1 MRLSKVA
8 KLIGIDRKT
17 IDNWINHDALN
28 HLFSSESK
36 KEGDRDVSES
46 DIFTLN
52 TIHYLRKNITTDWK
66 EIAEKIE
73 GGYQVTDLSIGA
85 TDVDVGKTP
94 LQQFTRTLT
103 IVQERDAALKR
114 LAEVEEEMEQMRED
128 HKRELEQ
135 ERQASKKELENER
148 EKSEIA
154 KGQLMERLLR
164 EIAELRYEI
173 GKLEEKSREN
183 DE

>member
-1 MRLSKVA
+1 M
-8 KLIGIDRKT
+8 IWGISPDAETCLGERTSTDVCQKYWR
-17 IDNWINHDALN
+17 IWI
-28 HLFSSESK
+28 
-36 KEGDRDVSES
+36 
-46 DIFTLN
+46 
-52 TIHYLRKNITTDWK
+52 
-66 EIAEKIE
+66 
-73 GGYQVTDLSIGA
+73 QPVTDLPHWWGFRRQCLSHVVN
-85 TDVDVGKTP
+85 DKKWLNVVLFP

-135 ERQASKKELENER
+135 ERQASKKELEKER

-183 DE
+183 DEWFSL

>member
-1 MRLSKVA
+1 VV
-8 KLIGIDRKT
+8 
-17 IDNWINHDALN
+17 
-28 HLFSSESK
+28 LF
-36 KEGDRDVSES
+36 
-46 DIFTLN
+46 
-52 TIHYLRKNITTDWK
+52 
-66 EIAEKIE
+66 
-73 GGYQVTDLSIGA
+73 
-85 TDVDVGKTP
+85 P

-135 ERQASKKELENER
+135 ERQASKKELEKER